1 MLLREL
7 ALACLILRNATNS
20 TEGIWNVTMN
30 SSRPSR
36 PGDVPTWSIGDTVF
50 TALPLLNSTLS
61 FQPSTLPPLEIKN
74 ETEIPTLNT
83 TTANPSP
90 QNTTSIPQN
99 ITTERPTKFFDE
111 NNTNPYP
118 GYTLPTNESVFR
130 TEIIPTE
137 TIQTDIPSSS
147 SPSIAVK
154 PEVYITLISV
164 IIACLFFFISS

>member
-36 PGDVPTWSIGDTVF
+36 PGDVPTWSIGDTVL

-83 TTANPSP
+83 TTVNPSLP
-90 QNTTSIPQN
+90 NT
-99 ITTERPTKFFDE
+99 TTERVTESPTKFFDE

-118 GYTLPTNESVFR
+118 GYTLPTNESIFA
-130 TEIIPTE
+130 TEIIP
-137 TIQTDIPSSS
+137 TDIPSSS
-147 SPSIAVK
+147 SSSIAVK
-154 PEVYITLISV
+154 PEVYITLISL